1 MFKNPKNIMVSI
13 LFLIAVAA
21 ILYFAATKQVDKMLL
36 TFGFTFLGVGILWLC
51 TNKPTWETAP
61 FSIIL
66 LAGAGLILVSLD
78 KMGASFLSALPDNWI
93 SIFFLAAAIMI
104 GAILIISSIMD
115 VKIKRKRCTCMVQ
128 AQCIDLGKAYNHLH
142 VSENH
147 EDATYCPKW
156 KYTYN
161 GKEYTYRSTY
171 GTNMTPPKL
180 YEFYPL
186 MIDPTNPEF
195 AYSPGY
201 ALSGNA
207 IIVGTVAIIVG
218 VVGLYFVLFK

>member
-36 TFGFTFLGVGILWLC
+36 TFGFTFLGVGVLWLC

-115 VKIKRKRCTCMVQ
+115 VKIKRKKM
-128 AQCIDLGKAYNHLH
+128 HLYG
-142 VSENH
+142 SG
-147 EDATYCPKW
+147 TM
-156 KYTYN
+156 
-161 GKEYTYRSTY
+161 YRSRKRHTIIC
-171 GTNMTPPKL
+171 TSARTMKMPPIVQNGNIPITEKNI
-180 YEFYPL
+180 P
-186 MIDPTNPEF
+186 IDPPT
-195 AYSPGY
+195 
-201 ALSGNA
+201 
-207 IIVGTVAIIVG
+207 GTKYDPSRVI
-218 VVGLYFVLFK
+218 